1 MENIMLSNYM
11 KLFESLSIDSKL
23 ALLAAMTENVRKT
36 LKKGDEK
43 NKVKLLHELA
53 GSWSDVDDDA
63 LIKDIYEN
71 RTLSDR
77 AINFND

>member
-1 MENIMLSNYM
+1 MLSNYM

-43 NKVKLLHELA
+43 DKVKLLHELA

>member
-1 MENIMLSNYM
+1 M

-43 NKVKLLHELA
+43 DKVKLLHELA